1 MGSQQL
7 GIRGDCMRNLLV
19 NKICKDH
26 NLEAVGPIDENNYR
40 SIFAKLQKMP
50 YVYGVFEGTNT
61 CIHIGKSEAG
71 NWSRAKNCF
80 RITRGKHNKS
90 LLVANFRKAHPRTYL
105 VIFKDRG
112 NRSVKELEEGIK
124 NSMSSSNVWLPVY
137 NGYEYSSKEL
147 MTICSLLNNNGNKV
161 SEFCKDFSTESD
173 MVSSIP
179 KLKKYLDKEFL
190 EEFIN
195 TFGSYYNT

>member
-1 MGSQQL
+1 MKN
-7 GIRGDCMRNLLV
+7 ILLA
-19 NKICKDH
+19 NACKEF
-26 NLEAVGPIDENNYR
+26 NLEAIGPINENNYK
-40 SIFAKLQKMP
+40 SIFSELQKMP
-50 YVYGVFEGTNT
+50 YVYGVFEGMNT
-61 CIHIGKSEAG
+61 CIHIGKSESA

-80 RITRGKHNKS
+80 RITKGKHNKS
-90 LLVANFRKAHPRTYL
+90 LLIANFRKAHPNTYL
-105 VIFKDRG
+105 VIFKDPD
-112 NRSVKELEEGIK
+112 NRLVKELEKRIK
-124 NSMSSSNVWLPVY
+124 NSMSFSNTWLPIY
-137 NGYEYSSKEL
+137 NGHEYPPKEL
-147 MTICSLLNNNGNKV
+147 MTICSLLNSNGNKV